1 MLSVLRDFLL
11 SLLVTLTLFSLQR
24 RDLLLSQRLEV
35 SGILRIRFPAC
46 RTELIFVRSNPMPTE
61 AADLVATGARIEAQI
76 VDLQWLHAQWTFR
89 QFITA
94 VVQYTHDWG
103 WMVFSL
109 LTLALEFRMQI
120 FN

>member
-1 MLSVLRDFLL
+1 MTSF
-11 SLLVTLTLFSLQR
+11 TH
-24 RDLLLSQRLEV
+24 LLLSQRLEI
-35 SGILRIRFPAC
+35 SWILRIRFPAC
-46 RTELIFVRSNPMPTE
+46 RTEFVFISSNPMPAEPT
-61 AADLVATGARIEAQI
+61 DLVATGAWIEAQI

-89 QFITA
+89 QLITA

-109 LTLALEFRMQI
+109 LTLSRELRVDI

>member
-1 MLSVLRDFLL
+1 MGAKCRDRA
-11 SLLVTLTLFSLQR
+11 TH
-24 RDLLLSQRLEV
+24 LLLSQRLKV

-61 AADLVATGARIEAQI
+61 SADLVATGAWIEAQI

-89 QFITA
+89 QLITA

-109 LTLALEFRMQI
+109 LTLSREFRVNI